1 MLGVGSWAGCVARLI
16 WCDAPSDVV
25 KVLVVAEAEFVSTS
39 HIDLLVAP
47 VRSVEVVD
55 EYGALAVALIS
66 TQWRCQSF
74 TSFPC
79 RRWTT
84 CTRHNR
90 QHVHVHVHVHARNH
104 GAGIIGRDRTA
115 SESAGIFA
123 EPGVPTPRSSSSS
136 GCRKYSKELV
146 TSPSAS
152 VSSHTPSMLK
162 SPVRHIT
169 RRHNEY
175 RYFLPV

>member
-84 CTRHNR
+84 CTRHNMYMYMCMCMCMHGTMGRGLLAEIAPLRNR
-90 QHVHVHVHVHARNH
+90 QAYLRNLVCQPR
-104 GAGIIGRDRTA
+104 GRA
-115 SESAGIFA
+115 PPPVAES
-123 EPGVPTPRSSSSS
+123 TQKSS
-136 GCRKYSKELV
+136 
-146 TSPSAS
+146 
-152 VSSHTPSMLK
+152 
-162 SPVRHIT
+162 
-169 RRHNEY
+169 
-175 RYFLPV
+175 